1 MGKNGGIDTAQTL
14 ALLEALRIIAELDKD
29 NMAKH
34 MERII
39 EAMQKANAEAI
50 DDDDDDVDDDE

>member
-14 ALLEALRIIAELDKD
+14 ALLEALRIIVELDKD

-50 DDDDDDVDDDE
+50 DDDDDDE